1 MKRTWQAADIP
12 TLTNKR
18 VLITGANSGIGY
30 HTALKLARKGAHVLL
45 ACRDRQRGEAA
56 LARLQADS
64 PGVQA
69 ELILLDL
76 ASLESVRNVAAA
88 ELAQHRPLHLLINN
102 AGVMTPPTRLE
113 TADGFELQFGTN
125 VLGHFALTALLFP
138 ALQQAASESPAS
150 TTRPRIVT
158 IASIAHKRAQLN
170 LDDLHSQKNY
180 SPMQAYQQSKLANLL
195 FAFELERRLRAAN
208 STIMSV
214 AAHPGVAQTNL
225 FLAGDY
231 SPIEKTLRNLV
242 GHVIG
247 IVLNTDSEGALP
259 TLYAAT
265 APDTKDGGY
274 YGPQGFQEMR
284 GHEVGP
290 AFIASQATNTTAAT
304 HLWQISEELTGHKF
318 L

>member
-12 TLTNKR
+12 SLTNKR

-45 ACRDRQRGEAA
+45 ACRNRQRGEAA

-76 ASLESVRNVAAA
+76 ASLESVRTVAAA
-88 ELAQHRPLHLLINN
+88 ELAHHRPLHLLINN

-113 TADGFELQFGTN
+113 TTDGFELQFGTN
-125 VLGHFALTALLFP
+125 VLGHFALTALLLP
-138 ALQQAASESPAS
+138 ALQKAASESPAS
-150 TTRPRIVT
+150 ATRPRIVT
-158 IASIAHKRAQLN
+158 IASIAHKRGQLN
-170 LDDLHSQKNY
+170 LDDLHSQKSY

-195 FAFELERRLRAAN
+195 FAFELDRRLRAAN
-208 STIMSV
+208 SPIMSV

-225 FLAGDY
+225 FQSGDY
-231 SPIEKTLRNLV
+231 SPIEKSLRNLV

-265 APDTKDGGY
+265 APDAEDGGY
-274 YGPQGFQEMR
+274 YGPQGFQELR

-290 AFIASQATNTTAAT
+290 AFIAPRATDATAAA
-304 HLWQISEELTGHKF
+304 HLWQISEELTGLKF